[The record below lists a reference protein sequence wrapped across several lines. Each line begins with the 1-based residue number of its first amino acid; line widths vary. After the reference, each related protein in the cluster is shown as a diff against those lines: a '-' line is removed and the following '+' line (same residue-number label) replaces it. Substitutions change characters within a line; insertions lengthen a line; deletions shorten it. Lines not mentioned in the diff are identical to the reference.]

1 MSLPKS
7 KVLTASK
14 AIMSIAAAAKYRS
27 DENVKAIQKQTV
39 NINVNHS
46 APAPVQAP
54 TPAQIITTPTPA
66 PTPAPAPAPV
76 QEPQPEIIERDI
88 ILEPAQAQSH
98 EADLEHLYSML
109 NNYETVAKA
118 LIMIIDLIESNPL
131 IVNKIIVPTEASFKE
146 LVIVLT
152 GAEDVEIR
160 YVEDIGCTA
169 FSKKYR
175 FVEEIIVV
183 KDAEAKAMKYS
194 YPDVTRLFDRFN
206 ISTKMIAQ

>member
-7 KVLTASK
+7 KVLSASK

-46 APAPVQAP
+46 PAPAQAP
-54 TPAQIITTPTPA
+54 TPAQIITTPA
-66 PTPAPAPAPV
+66 PTPAPPPTPV

-206 ISTKMIAQ
+206 ISTKMIQQS

>member
-7 KVLTASK
+7 KVLSASK

-46 APAPVQAP
+46 APVQAP

-66 PTPAPAPAPV
+66 PVQAPAPV

-206 ISTKMIAQ
+206 ISTKMIQQS

>member
-46 APAPVQAP
+46 APVQAP
-54 TPAQIITTPTPA
+54 TPAQIITTPTPP
-66 PTPAPAPAPV
+66 PTPAPV

-206 ISTKMIAQ
+206 ISTKMIQT

>member
-7 KVLTASK
+7 KVLSASK

-46 APAPVQAP
+46 
-54 TPAQIITTPTPA
+54 
-66 PTPAPAPAPV
+66 PAPAQLAL
-76 QEPQPEIIERDI
+76 QPQPQPQPQPHPQPMSVPEIVERDI
-88 ILEPAQAQSH
+88 VLEPAQAPVQKPASD
-98 EADLEHLYSML
+98 DLEHLYSML

-131 IVNKIIVPTEASFKE
+131 IVNKIIVPTEDSFKE

-160 YVEDIGCTA
+160 YVEDVGCTA

-206 ISTKMIAQ
+206 ISTKMIQT

>member
-1 MSLPKS
+1 
-7 KVLTASK
+7 
-14 AIMSIAAAAKYRS
+14 
-27 DENVKAIQKQTV
+27 
-39 NINVNHS
+39 
-46 APAPVQAP
+46 
-54 TPAQIITTPTPA
+54 
-66 PTPAPAPAPV
+66 
-76 QEPQPEIIERDI
+76 
-88 ILEPAQAQSH
+88 
-98 EADLEHLYSML
+98 ML

-146 LVIVLT
+146 LVMVLT
-152 GAEDVEIR
+152 SAEDVEIR

-206 ISTKMIAQ
+206 ISTKMIQT

>member
-14 AIMSIAAAAKYRS
+14 AIMSIAAAAKYHK

-39 NINVNHS
+39 NINVTQPPMMAHPSTVAGLALN
-46 APAPVQAP
+46 P
-54 TPAQIITTPTPA
+54 TPT
-66 PTPAPAPAPV
+66 PTPAPAPTP
-76 QEPQPEIIERDI
+76 EPMPEIVERDI
-88 ILEPAQAQSH
+88 VLEPEPVH
-98 EADLEHLYSML
+98 EPTKLAELYSML
-109 NNYETVAKA
+109 NNYETVARA
-118 LIMIIDLIESNPL
+118 LILIIDLIESNPL
-131 IVNKIIVPTEASFKE
+131 IVNKVIVPTEASFKE

-160 YVEDIGCTA
+160 YVEDVGCTA
-169 FSKKYR
+169 FSRKYR

>member
-7 KVLTASK
+7 KVLSASK

-46 APAPVQAP
+46 TPVQAP
-54 TPAQIITTPTPA
+54 TPAQIIT
-66 PTPAPAPAPV
+66 TPAPAPAPV

>member
-7 KVLTASK
+7 KVLSASK

-46 APAPVQAP
+46 TPVQAP
-54 TPAQIITTPTPA
+54 TPAQIITTPTP
-66 PTPAPAPAPV
+66 TPAPAPV

-206 ISTKMIAQ
+206 ISTKMIQT

>member
-46 APAPVQAP
+46 SAPVQAQAP
-54 TPAQIITTPTPA
+54 TPAQIITTPTPP
-66 PTPAPAPAPV
+66 PTPAPV

-88 ILEPAQAQSH
+88 VLEPAQAQSH

-206 ISTKMIAQ
+206 ISTKMIQT

>member
-1 MSLPKS
+1 
-7 KVLTASK
+7 
-14 AIMSIAAAAKYRS
+14 MSIAAAAKYRS

-46 APAPVQAP
+46 PAPAQLALQPHTQSVQPQPQPQPMPVPEVVERDIVLEPTEEPQPAPVHK
-54 TPAQIITTPTPA
+54 PAS
-66 PTPAPAPAPV
+66 
-76 QEPQPEIIERDI
+76 D
-88 ILEPAQAQSH
+88 
-98 EADLEHLYSML
+98 DLEHLYSML

-131 IVNKIIVPTEASFKE
+131 IVNKIIVPTEDSFKE

-206 ISTKMIAQ
+206 ISTKMIAA